1 MLNIL
6 IAETTITELPNVEGT
21 LYIIADENCTA
32 PLSMW
37 SLKDVETIF
46 LPKKEMTPVMLAL
59 TIGKLIGTEKEVV
72 LYGADS
78 LTKSFAGVKVGDC
91 TFSLAK
97 GKKPSAKKTG
107 KVAENQ
113 PEVIA
118 AVEKQ
123 EAKPKRRKKSA
134 EEMLSEIG
142 FTDKAMVESIK
153 TAIQQSSDAKI
164 GLPVQLRMQFVIA
177 GISED
182 AEAVSRKIEP
192 VYDRLKK
199 SMES

>member
-1 MLNIL
+1 MLHIML
-6 IAETTITELPNVEGT
+6 AQTTITELPSVDAK

-46 LPKKEMTPVMLAL
+46 LPKKEMTPIMLAL

-78 LTKSFAGVKVGDC
+78 LTKHFAGVKVGNC

-97 GKKPSAKKTG
+97 AKKPSAKKTG

-113 PEVIA
+113 PEVKA
-118 AVEKQ
+118 AEEKQ

-153 TAIQQSSDAKI
+153 VAIQHSSDAKI
-164 GLPVQLRMQFVIA
+164 GLPVQLRMQFVLA

-182 AEAVSRKIEP
+182 AEEVSRKVEP
-192 VYDRLKK
+192 VYERLKM